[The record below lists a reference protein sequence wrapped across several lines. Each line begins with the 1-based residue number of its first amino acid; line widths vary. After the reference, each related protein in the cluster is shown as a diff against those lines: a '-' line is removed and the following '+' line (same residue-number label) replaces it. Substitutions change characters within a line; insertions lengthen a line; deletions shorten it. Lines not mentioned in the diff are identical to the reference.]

1 VPRLMLESGFQAS
14 DYAGRFNGNTDRLI
28 TNYHAVNRDGQ
39 VESHAT
45 CYPWASGG
53 FGYFLSRRAFSLVS
67 DSNPTSW
74 AEDLFVGQVLGG
86 AATNGQIV
94 ILDTTD
100 QKYSDHFP
108 AHAYKSGYDLKFG
121 WMEQKYREA
130 L

>member
-1 VPRLMLESGFQAS
+1 MLESGFQAS

-28 TNYHAVNRDGQ
+28 TNYRAVNRDGA
-39 VESHAT
+39 VELHAT

-53 FGYFLSRRAFSLVS
+53 YGYFLSRRVFSLIA

-74 AEDLFVGQVLGG
+74 AEDLFVGQVLGS
-86 AATNGQIV
+86 AATNGKIV

-108 AHAYKSGYDLKFG
+108 AHIYKSGYDLKFG